1 MNNEVTYKVNTSF
14 INKTNCDYVS
24 NNRKISND
32 SDQIIDNYEDSE
44 LITDSESS
52 DLSLPINNIGRM
64 MKLSIPGSAKI
75 SRESKMLMQQISKD
89 FIVCI
94 SSQAGVI
101 CTSNKRRVLNGE
113 DIINAL
119 SSFGFGDYTN
129 TLIDYLN
136 IWRGLKQSRSIKSY
150 SNIYRS
156 NISSLNFNENYQ
168 IPIENSKPQFHG
180 VDQKFENNY
189 VNESLINDHKPIN
202 NECNK
207 YLIQNNSSTDNQ
219 QTIYTNLPKCMN
231 NAIYECVNLNI
242 DKNINSHK
250 YPEST
255 IGDTNAHYGTNKSHF
270 NTLLLSPTRSINFLN
285 ESSPDTPKSSF
296 PLNQCGKRKRTEQEE
311 SKVENVVDSIERNI
325 DFNAKYNMNYNIKNS
340 TDVGLIENNAFQG
353 NKKST
358 INFSRYCNNLEY
370 SYNQYKQDE
379 IFLNKNETAFDCYFS
394 SDLYIQEESEND
406 SEYNA
411 YPSGLFI
418 S

>member
-1 MNNEVTYKVNTSF
+1 MNNEVTYKVNTPF
-14 INKTNCDYVS
+14 INKINCDYVS

-89 FIVCI
+89 FIGCI

-119 SSFGFGDYTN
+119 SSFGFGDYTD
-129 TLIDYLN
+129 TLINYLN
-136 IWRGLKQSRSIKSY
+136 IWRDVKQSRNIKSY

-156 NISSLNFNENYQ
+156 NSSQLNFNENYQ
-168 IPIENSKPQFHG
+168 IPTENFKQFYG

-189 VNESLINDHKPIN
+189 VNKSLIDDQKPIN
-202 NECNK
+202 NEYNK
-207 YLIQNNSSTDNQ
+207 YFIQNNSPTNNQ
-219 QTIYTNLPKCMN
+219 QITYTNLPKCMN
-231 NAIYECVNLNI
+231 NAIYEYVNLNI
-242 DKNINSHK
+242 DKNIISQK
-250 YPEST
+250 YPENT
-255 IGDTNAHYGTNKSHF
+255 IEDTNAHYSTNKSHF

-296 PLNQCGKRKRTEQEE
+296 PPNQCGKRKRIEQEE
-311 SKVENVVDSIERNI
+311 SKIENVADNIEQNI

-340 TDVGLIENNAFQG
+340 KSVELIENNAFQG

-358 INFSRYCNNLEY
+358 INFSRNCNSLEY
-370 SYNQYKQDE
+370 SYNQYKQDD